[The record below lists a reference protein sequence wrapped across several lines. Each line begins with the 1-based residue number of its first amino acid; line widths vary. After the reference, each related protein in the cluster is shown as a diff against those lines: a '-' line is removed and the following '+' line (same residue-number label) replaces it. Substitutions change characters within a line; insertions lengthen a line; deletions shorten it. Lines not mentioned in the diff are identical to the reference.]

1 MKVGVIGVGNMGKNH
16 ARIYSELN
24 NVNLIGISDTDAKN
38 GEEASKIYNAK
49 LYKNYK
55 DLLELGPDAVSIAVP
70 TVFHKKVTLDAIETG
85 CHILLEK
92 PITDNIKDAREI
104 IRKADKNG
112 VKLMIG
118 HIERFNP
125 VVSQIKKMISDQDII
140 TISITRVGPLPPRM
154 KSIGILIDVAV
165 HDIDIIRHVTGSEF
179 EKVLSLV
186 SKNMSKRED
195 TAMIS
200 FRMKNGILAHI
211 NTDWLTPFKIREIR
225 IATKKKFIIGDLISQ
240 KLTEYGKYSVDG
252 SFIVKEIGM
261 MYQEPLK
268 QEIKAFISSI
278 ESNTEPPV
286 TGRDGL
292 EALKIA
298 FKCIKYSS

>member
-1 MKVGVIGVGNMGKNH
+1 MMKVGVIGVGSMGRNH

-24 NVNLIGISDTDAKN
+24 NVSLVGISDTDA
-38 GEEASKIYNAK
+38 GRGTGVSKSYGVK
-49 LYKNYK
+49 FYK
-55 DLLELGPDAVSIAVP
+55 DYKELLKLGPDAVSIAVP
-70 TVFHKKVTLDAIETG
+70 TIFHKKVALDAIEAG
-85 CHILLEK
+85 CHVLLEK
-92 PITDNIKDAREI
+92 PITDSIKDAEEI
-104 IRKADKNG
+104 IKKARKNG

-154 KSIGILIDVAV
+154 KNVGIVVDVAV
-165 HDIDIIRHVTGSEF
+165 HDIDIIRHITGSEF

-186 SKNMSKRED
+186 SGKED
-195 TAMIS
+195 TALIS

-225 IATKKKFIIGDLISQ
+225 IATKEKFIVGDLISQ
-240 KLTEYGKYSVDG
+240 KLTEYGKYSTDG
-252 SFIVKEIGM
+252 SFVVKEIGM

-268 QEIKAFISSI
+268 QEIRAFISSI
-278 ESNTEPPV
+278 ENNTEPPV
-286 TGRDGL
+286 TGRDGV

-298 FKCIKYSS
+298 LKCLKCGDE